1 MIFAATPLA
10 EALGGILAHG
20 MNIGSERW
28 QKGRILSEMDIES
41 AESAGVATLTIA
53 RLAAEDVPED
63 VAAATLAAALAS
75 ANIIALP
82 AAHGRA
88 NLAARSAGILQ
99 FDPAMVAAINC
110 IDEALTLATLP
121 ALARVEPGEIVATVK
136 IIRYAVDSK
145 TLSAATKHAMPL
157 GLSLFRRLRVVL
169 IATSLPGLTEKTI
182 NKTER
187 VTRARV
193 EALGC
198 EFLSTAVV
206 PHSESELATAISAA
220 AADVILVAGASATVD
235 RGDVIPM
242 AIVKSGGIV
251 DRLGMPVD
259 PGNLLVLGRL
269 GSRPVIGLPGCARSP
284 KRNGFDI
291 VLERLVAGLTV
302 SSADIAMMGAGGL
315 LPETERPQP
324 RAAAAAEA
332 KGTTGAIILAAGR
345 STRMQGIHKLLAP
358 WRGKPL
364 VAHVADAVRDAGLP
378 PPLVVL
384 GARADEVRAALSGHD
399 AEFVEARD
407 YAEGL
412 AHSLRAGLSAAP
424 ADWTAALI
432 CLGDMP
438 RITPDSLAILAG
450 TPGIAVP
457 TWQGKRG
464 NPVRWPRAHFAKLMT
479 LSGDVGGKALLAD
492 LAEEITEVPMAS
504 DAVLDDIDT
513 LAALDALRAL

>member
-1 MIFAATPLA
+1 
-10 EALGGILAHG
+10 
-20 MNIGSERW
+20 
-28 QKGRILSEMDIES
+28 
-41 AESAGVATLTIA
+41 
-53 RLAAEDVPED
+53 
-63 VAAATLAAALAS
+63 
-75 ANIIALP
+75 
-82 AAHGRA
+82 
-88 NLAARSAGILQ
+88 
-99 FDPAMVAAINC
+99 
-110 IDEALTLATLP
+110 
-121 ALARVEPGEIVATVK
+121 
-136 IIRYAVDSK
+136 
-145 TLSAATKHAMPL
+145 
-157 GLSLFRRLRVVL
+157 
-169 IATSLPGLTEKTI
+169 
-182 NKTER
+182 
-187 VTRARV
+187 
-193 EALGC
+193 
-198 EFLSTAVV
+198 
-206 PHSESELATAISAA
+206 
-220 AADVILVAGASATVD
+220 
-235 RGDVIPM
+235 
-242 AIVKSGGIV
+242 
-251 DRLGMPVD
+251 
-259 PGNLLVLGRL
+259 
-269 GSRPVIGLPGCARSP
+269 VIGLPGCARSP